1 MEGRWR
7 ESGIG
12 AAIDQASDEVT
23 GDIDTA
29 RLCRALIEAGKT
41 FQPLDRAQ
49 MDVVFQRIVARLHED
64 EKRGI
69 PVARIETPSG
79 LAHARTAKLSG

>member
-12 AAIDQASDEVT
+12 AGSDEVSE
-23 GDIDTA
+23 DIDTA
-29 RLCRALIEAGKT
+29 RLCRALIEAGKM
-41 FQPLDRAQ
+41 FKPLDRAQ

>member
-1 MEGRWR
+1 MEGWWR

-12 AAIDQASDEVT
+12 AANDQASEQVT

-41 FQPLDRAQ
+41 FKPLGRAQ
-49 MDVVFQRIVARLHED
+49 MDGVFQRIVAQLQED